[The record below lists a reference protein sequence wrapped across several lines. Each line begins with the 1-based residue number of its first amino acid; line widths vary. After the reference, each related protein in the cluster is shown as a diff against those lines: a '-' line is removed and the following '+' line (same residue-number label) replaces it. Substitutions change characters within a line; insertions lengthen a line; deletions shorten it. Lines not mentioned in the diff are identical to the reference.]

1 MSTYTVTTIMTVE
14 IANPSVVAALA
25 SGAGDE
31 RQQVQAAADLGLAEL
46 STIARRYGFTISQA
60 TAQVIPAE

>member
-1 MSTYTVTTIMTVE
+1 MSTYSVTTIMTVD
-14 IANPSVVAALA
+14 IANPAVVAALA

-31 RQQVQAAADLGLAEL
+31 RQQVQAAADLGLKEL
-46 STIARRYGFTISQA
+46 SRIASRYGFTISQT